1 MPTQQDL
8 DRQVR
13 RRAVGRT
20 ITEICHDLAVVPG
33 FCTPAFWNGLF
44 EIMHYFGG
52 NVATLMREKT
62 HREQTFILEQDKKQ
76 DSTWH
81 WLQLKPDEIRQVLG
95 FFIGEP
101 PVNPFCDPSAP
112 LATGPP

>member
-1 MPTQQDL
+1 MPTMEEL
-8 DRQVR
+8 ERQVR

-20 ITEICHDLAVVPG
+20 ITDICRDLAVVPG

-52 NVATLMREKT
+52 SVETVMREKT
-62 HREQTFILEQDKKQ
+62 RRQQAFIPEQDKKLG
-76 DSTWH
+76 STLD
-81 WLQLKPDEIRQVLG
+81 WLHLKRDEIRQVLG
-95 FFIGEP
+95 FFIGEKP
-101 PVNPFCDPSAP
+101 SLPVAA